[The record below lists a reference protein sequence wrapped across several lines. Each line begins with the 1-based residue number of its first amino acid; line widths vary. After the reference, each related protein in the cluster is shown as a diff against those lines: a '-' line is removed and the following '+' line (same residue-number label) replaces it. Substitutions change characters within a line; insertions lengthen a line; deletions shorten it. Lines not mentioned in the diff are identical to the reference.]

1 MLYSVEHN
9 DSRLLS
15 SCFYLS
21 STFFYCTS
29 FWGDGSSGGRGGWY
43 GRGYDYHVRVPPRAW
58 ESGLAS
64 GLLCC
69 PEREPKALRRKRP
82 LRAMAPIQGRTL
94 NIEPLYEEG
103 CFKFWL
109 PRGGNSAATLC
120 LVRYAAYVTSPVP
133 FLLYSTRWT
142 NTLSYT
148 VFKKMQPDSSRV
160 VRVRESL
167 SEFVRPISDPLEHHY
182 MPCCGVKEIVVGEC
196 PWLTFLGTFWHL
208 LYFDRRK
215 INNFISDFLANL
227 STKENVLK

>member
-29 FWGDGSSGGRGGWY
+29 FWGDGPSGGRGGWY

-109 PRGGNSAATLC
+109 PRGGNSAATQR
-120 LVRYAAYVTSPVP
+120 LVRYAAYVTNPVP

-167 SEFVRPISDPLEHHY
+167 SEFVRPHFRPAGTPLHA
-182 MPCCGVKEIVVGEC
+182 MLRGQGDCC
-196 PWLTFLGTFWHL
+196 WWMSLTFLGTFWHL